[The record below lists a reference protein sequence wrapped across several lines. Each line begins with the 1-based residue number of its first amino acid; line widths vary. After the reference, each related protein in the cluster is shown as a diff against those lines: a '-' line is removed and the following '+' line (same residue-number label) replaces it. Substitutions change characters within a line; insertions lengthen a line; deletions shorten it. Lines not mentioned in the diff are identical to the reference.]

1 MTKLKRTVTAVLITV
16 ATLTMIFTAYAEK
29 NSVEP
34 EVITINITNTLKGSE
49 APETPSNASERPW
62 RDSNTPKQPEQPEQ
76 PETHIT
82 TIEEH
87 VEPSEQVEQGSKKI
101 GRIYAEYDRYKPNG
115 SAKFVINDDG
125 TVTIL
130 HQPHLPQTGDDFP
143 ILQYALIC
151 ISSLFCIVFL
161 RKRRT

>member
-1 MTKLKRTVTAVLITV
+1 MTKLEKTVTAVLITA

-34 EVITINITNTLKGSE
+34 ETITINITNTIE
-49 APETPSNASERPW
+49 TPETPSNASERPW

-82 TIEEH
+82 TIEGH

-143 ILQYALIC
+143 SWLYALIS